1 MKTKMV
7 NLSFPENM
15 LSDID
20 KVAKQEY
27 RSRSELV
34 REAVRR
40 YILRKQLDAAYAYG
54 ARKAKEAGITPE
66 NLNEAIADVR
76 AQMRKER

>member
-1 MKTKMV
+1 MRTKIV

-15 LSDID
+15 LDDMD
-20 KVAKQEY
+20 KAAKKEY

-40 YILRKQLDAAYAYG
+40 YLLRKELNAQYAYSE
-54 ARKAKEAGITPE
+54 RKAKELGIKPG
-66 NLNEAIADVR
+66 DVTQLVR
-76 AQMRKER
+76 EYRTGK